1 MTPSDDLTARID
13 ALRIQ
18 SRQIAS
24 DFSAEMAR
32 LTREVAQR
40 DPLVYIEADARG
52 LISSVAV
59 DPSGYMNAAATAL
72 ASATD
77 SALALAGVS
86 AMPDVSTKAHRA
98 MQLLRDGLPAEDA
111 IDAVVAEPDGAS
123 ERHVFPELT
132 VEINALGQFS
142 VAIDA
147 EWRASATAV
156 EFADVLKTTAN
167 TVIARRAGYD
177 DGGSDE

>member
-13 ALRIQ
+13 VLRGR

-40 DPLVYIEADARG
+40 GPLVEIEADARG
-52 LISSVAV
+52 LVSSVAV

-72 ASATD
+72 AAATD
-77 SALALAGVS
+77 SALALAGIS
-86 AMPDVSTKAHRA
+86 AMPDVSAKAHQV
-98 MQLLRDGLPAEDA
+98 MQLLQGGLPAEDA
-111 IDAVVAEPDGAS
+111 IDAVVAEPHGES

-132 VEINALGQFS
+132 VEVDALGQFS
-142 VAIDA
+142 VTIDA
-147 EWRASATAV
+147 AWRASATAV
-156 EFADVLKTTAN
+156 EFADAVKTTVN
-167 TVIARRAGYD
+167 TVITRRAGVD
-177 DGGSDE
+177 DGGDDE

>member
-1 MTPSDDLTARID
+1 MTTSDDLTDRLD
-13 ALRIQ
+13 SLRTR

-40 DPLVYIEADARG
+40 DALVVIDVDDRG
-52 LISSVAV
+52 LISSVVV
-59 DPSGYMNAAATAL
+59 DPGDFANAAATAL

-86 AMPDVSTKAHRA
+86 AMPDVSAKAHEVMR
-98 MQLLRDGLPAEDA
+98 LLQGGLPAADA
-111 IDAVVAEPDGAS
+111 IDAVVVEPDGEP
-123 ERHVFPELT
+123 ERHGFPELT
-132 VEINALGQFS
+132 VEVDALGQFA
-142 VAIDA
+142 VTVDA

-156 EFADVLKTTAN
+156 EFADAVKTSVN
-167 TVIARRAGYD
+167 TVIARRAGD
-177 DGGSDE
+177 EHGGRDE